1 MVHPLPHRARCRLGA
16 VPDAAHP
23 AIQRVRDAAAR
34 SSVEIDVITFDQS
47 THTAEEA
54 ARAIGAELGQIVKS
68 LVFVASAAEGI
79 GTKTGGGPAD
89 ASSAVVALVS
99 GTDRIDIRRLAEHLG
114 RPGLRRATADEA
126 QRATGYAI
134 GGIPPF
140 GHREP
145 LPVVMDPGLFRFD
158 HVWAAAGTSSAVFRI
173 SPEDLR
179 RSSGAVVA
187 ACAQEPM
194 AASPADA

>member
-1 MVHPLPHRARCRLGA
+1 

-23 AIQRVRDAAAR
+23 ATLRVRDAAA
-34 SSVEIDVITFDQS
+34 SSGVVIDVVTFDES

-68 LVFVASAAEGI
+68 LVFVAPDGDA
-79 GTKTGGGPAD
+79 GGGLT
-89 ASSAVVALVS
+89 AVIALVC
-99 GTDRIDIRRLAEHLG
+99 GTDRVDIKRLGEHAR
-114 RPGLRRATADEA
+114 RPGLRRANADEA
-126 QRATGYAI
+126 QRLTGFVI

-145 LPVVMDPGLFRFD
+145 LTVVMDPGLFRYGE
-158 HVWAAAGTSSAVFRI
+158 VWAAAGTPTAVFPI

-179 RSSGAVVA
+179 RVSDAVVA
-187 ACAQEPM
+187 ACAQEPS
-194 AASPADA
+194 AAPAAGA